1 MMESALREDLMTV
14 EEFLDWHP
22 EGEKWELVGG
32 IPWQMMS
39 EGNLH
44 ERVKSN
50 VHVAVGKRMLPPS
63 SCQAAVDGRQVRI
76 DATTSYRPDVST
88 DCAPSSDPM
97 LALIEKPTVV
107 FEVGVTTLIRDKME
121 KRANYFLNPDVEH
134 VVVVDA
140 NARTVHRF
148 RRGSA
153 REDVLRAGDTL
164 ALDGAV
170 TLDVPVA
177 EFFHFLT

>member
-1 MMESALREDLMTV
+1 MDAAIREDLMTV
-14 EEFLDWHP
+14 EEFLDWCP
-22 EGEKWELVGG
+22 DEEKWELVGG

-50 VHVAVGKRMLPPS
+50 VIVAIGKRMLPPS
-63 SCQAAVDGRQVRI
+63 PCQAAVDGRQVKI
-76 DATTSYRPDVST
+76 DARTSYRPDVSI

-134 VVVVDA
+134 VVVIDA
-140 NARTVHRF
+140 SARTVHHF

-153 REDVLRAGDTL
+153 RETVLRAGDAL
-164 ALDGAV
+164 ALDGTV